1 MITDIKKICQ
11 LGQAVIVKESEA
23 IANLSS
29 KIDEKFVVACQ
40 LLLNCKGRVVVMGM
54 GKSGHIASKVA
65 ATLSSTGTPAF
76 FLHPA
81 EASHGDLG
89 NILKEDVVLAISN
102 SGNTPEILAILPM
115 IKHLQVP
122 LISITANPNSV
133 LAKLAKANLDASVK
147 EEACPL
153 GLVPTSSTTAA
164 LAMGDALAITLL
176 EIRGFTEQDFA
187 RNHPGGVIG
196 KKLCLLVDD
205 IMRTGNDVP
214 KVFANTTVLDA
225 LVEITQKRMG
235 MTAVIDKEGKIIG
248 IYTDGDLRRTLDKKI
263 DLHNTKIKDVMT
275 TKGKIIAPGTLALEA
290 LQLMEEYQITTL
302 IVAENEVPVG
312 AIHIHDL
319 LKEGMK

>member
-1 MITDIKKICQ
+1 
-11 LGQAVIVKESEA
+11 
-23 IANLSS
+23 
-29 KIDEKFVVACQ
+29 
-40 LLLNCKGRVVVMGM
+40 M
-54 GKSGHIASKVA
+54 GKSGHIAGKLA
-65 ATLSSTGTPAF
+65 ATLASTGTPAF

-89 NILKEDVVLAISN
+89 NIVKNDVVLAISN

-115 IKHLQVP
+115 IKSLQVP
-122 LISITANPNSV
+122 LISITANPNAV
-133 LAKLAKANLDASVK
+133 LSKIANVNLDASIT

-153 GLVPTSSTTAA
+153 GLVPTASTTAA

-176 EIRGFTEQDFA
+176 AMRGFTEQDFA

-205 IMRTGNDVP
+205 IMRKGNDIP
-214 KVFANTTVLDA
+214 KVLATTSVLDA
-225 LVEITQKRMG
+225 LVEMTQKRMG
-235 MTAVIDKEGKIIG
+235 MTIVTDNKNKIVG
-248 IYTDGDLRRTLDKKI
+248 VYTDGDLRRTLDKKI
-263 DLHNTKIKDVMT
+263 GLPNMQIKDVMT
-275 TKGKIIAPGTLALEA
+275 TSVKTIAPGTLALEA

-302 IVAENEVPVG
+302 IIADKGVPIG